1 MREETLKCLVHV
13 VDKLDEKHLQ
23 EKLVRCILNLQ
34 NDSENSIRT
43 NATIF
48 LGRIARTLKEG
59 VRARVLCTSYAKA
72 MRDGF
77 VHCRVAGLKAATA
90 SLAYLDLPQVSS
102 KLLPQ
107 VCTLLVDKS
116 PEVRELAIKLLE
128 LGLVKMKVYHK
139 VTRDQASEAA
149 AAQAAGESSQKGAT
163 TQEKESSSWAPSWS
177 SLSMTLE
184 KIAVGGG
191 AASTST
197 STGLSTTSAA
207 IASSDISPS
216 SNPLEKKEDNG
227 ASKPPVPVINKTPK
241 DKGTGVGGAESVV
254 QKVVTAE
261 GWGDNDGFDDWDDNN
276 NNNSSSSNGGGMG
289 SSNGTQLDIDQ
300 DEDGDGGGGGWGGDD
315 DLDLDDM
322 DGGEDQDKSPSNSS
336 TANKP
341 NSINSLSNPSSIGQK
356 SAPTAAKKKTPVSAG
371 PSMKLEMGPSSG
383 DNWDDF

>member
-23 EKLVRCILNLQ
+23 EKLVRCIVNLQ
-34 NDSENSIRT
+34 KDSENSIRT

-59 VRARVLCTSYAKA
+59 VRARVLCAAYANA

-90 SLAYLDLPQVSS
+90 SLMYLDVPQVSS

-107 VCTLLVDKS
+107 VCCLLTDKS

-128 LGLVKMKVYHK
+128 LGLTRMKAYHK
-139 VTRDQASEAA
+139 VTRDQANEAA
-149 AAQAAGESSQKGAT
+149 AAALAAGESPQKGSA

-191 AASTST
+191 AASTRV
-197 STGLSTTSAA
+197 STGLGASSTA
-207 IASSDISPS
+207 IATSDISPS
-216 SNPLEKKEDNG
+216 SGPIEKKDDTVVSN
-227 ASKPPVPVINKTPK
+227 SPVPAVKATK
-241 DKGTGVGGAESVV
+241 GKGTGGGGTESVV
-254 QKVVTAE
+254 QKMVTAE
-261 GWGDNDGFDDWDDNN
+261 GWGNDDGFDDWDDS
-276 NNNSSSSNGGGMG
+276 NNSSSNNNGGVG
-289 SSNGTQLDIDQ
+289 SSNSPHLDMDQ
-300 DEDGDGGGGGWGGDD
+300 DEDSGGGGWGGDD
-315 DLDLDDM
+315 DLDLGDM
-322 DGGEDQDKSPSNSS
+322 DGEDQDNSS
-336 TANKP
+336 TANKTTG
-341 NSINSLSNPSSIGQK
+341 INSLTNSSKVPTSIGQK
-356 SAPTAAKKKTPVSAG
+356 AAPLAGKVKKTPVSAG